1 MQRREVIK
9 LLLGT
14 AAVPLLPR
22 EVFALLRQVH
32 SDLPA
37 TPAPKTLNPH
47 QDATVTTIADLIIPQ
62 TDTPGAKAVR
72 VNEFIDLILTEWY
85 DAADRDK
92 FLAGLAN
99 VDTQSRDLCGK
110 DFVDCSPAQQ
120 KQLLTALDE
129 ELTEFRQAEA
139 IAARR
144 RRMHYAPSNS
154 FFYAMKQ
161 LTLVGYFT
169 SEEGAKQ
176 ALHYEVIPSKHIQCA
191 PLEEHPE
198 EAAKDSCR

>member
-1 MQRREVIK
+1 MQRREVIR

-14 AAVPLLPR
+14 AALPLLPR

-32 SDLPA
+32 SELPA
-37 TPAPKTLNPH
+37 APALKTLNPH
-47 QDATVTTIADLIIPQ
+47 QDATVTTMAEWIIPQ
-62 TDTPGAKAVR
+62 TETPGAKAVR

-85 DAADRDK
+85 DDEDRAS

-99 VDTQSRDLCGK
+99 VDTQSRDLSGK
-110 DFVDCSPAQQ
+110 DFVDCPATQQ

-129 ELTEFRQAEA
+129 ELTELRQADVHSPH
-139 IAARR
+139 R
-144 RRMHYAPSNS
+144 RRMTGPAHQS
-154 FFYAMKQ
+154 FFYAIKQ

-191 PLEEHPE
+191 PLEEA
-198 EAAKDSCR
+198 EAVKTNAG

>member
-1 MQRREVIK
+1 MQRREVIR

-14 AAVPLLPR
+14 AALPLLPR

-32 SDLPA
+32 SELPA
-37 TPAPKTLNPH
+37 APALKTLNPH
-47 QDATVTTIADLIIPQ
+47 QDATVTTMAEWIIPQ
-62 TDTPGAKAVR
+62 TETPGAKAVR

-85 DAADRDK
+85 DDEDRAS

-99 VDTQSRDLCGK
+99 VDTQSRDLFGK
-110 DFVDCSPAQQ
+110 DFVDCPATQQ

-129 ELTEFRQAEA
+129 ELTERRQSDVHSPH
-139 IAARR
+139 R
-144 RRMHYAPSNS
+144 RRMTGPAHQS
-154 FFYAMKQ
+154 FFYAIKQ

-191 PLEEHPE
+191 PIEEP
-198 EAAKDSCR
+198 EAAKTNAG

>member
-1 MQRREVIK
+1 MQRREVIR

-22 EVFALLRQVH
+22 EVFALFKQVH
-32 SDLPA
+32 DQLPA
-37 TPAPKTLNPH
+37 AAVLNTLNPH
-47 QDATVTTIADLIIPQ
+47 QDATVTTMAELIIPE
-62 TDTPGAKAVR
+62 TNTPGAKAVR

-85 DAADRDK
+85 DDEDRNR

-99 VDTQSRDLCGK
+99 VDTQSHDLFGK
-110 DFVDCSPAQQ
+110 DFVDCSAVQQ

-129 ELTEFRQAEA
+129 ELTETRQEE
-139 IAARR
+139 IHPRR
-144 RRMHYAPSNS
+144 RRTGPPHQT

-176 ALHYEVIPSKHIQCA
+176 ALHFEIIPSSHVQCA
-191 PLEEHPE
+191 PLEEE
-198 EAAKDSCR
+198 EAAK

>member
-1 MQRREVIK
+1 MQRREVIR

-14 AAVPLLPR
+14 AALPLLPR

-32 SDLPA
+32 NELPA
-37 TPAPKTLNPH
+37 TPALKTLNPH
-47 QDATVTTIADLIIPQ
+47 QDATVTTMAELIIPQ
-62 TDTPGAKAVR
+62 TETPGAKAVR

-85 DAADRDK
+85 DDEDRTK
-92 FLAGLAN
+92 FRAGLAN
-99 VDTQSRDLCGK
+99 VDTQSRDLFGK
-110 DFVDCSPAQQ
+110 DFVDCPAAQQ

-129 ELTEFRQAEA
+129 QLTEKRQAD
-139 IAARR
+139 ILSSHRR
-144 RRMHYAPSNS
+144 RRELLVNND
-154 FFYAMKQ
+154 FFYAVKQ

-191 PLEEHPE
+191 PLEEA
-198 EAAKDSCR
+198 EAVKTNAG

>member
-37 TPAPKTLNPH
+37 TPALKTLNPH
-47 QDATVTTIADLIIPQ
+47 QDVTVTTIADLIIPQ

-85 DAADRDK
+85 DAEDRDN

-99 VDTQSRDLCGK
+99 VDAQSHDLFGK
-110 DFVDCSPAQQ
+110 DFVDSSVAQQ

-129 ELTEFRQAEA
+129 ELTEFRQAE
-139 IAARR
+139 ILAARR
-144 RRMHYAPSNS
+144 RRTHFAASKS

-176 ALHYEVIPSKHIQCA
+176 ALHYEVIPSQHIQCA
-191 PLEEHPE
+191 PLQEEK
-198 EAAKDSCR
+198 EAAK